1 MKYSYQQ
8 VLSILRHS
16 LSILNFVI
24 ILFYSMLILMTTQY
38 IVQIQYARE
47 FLDRITHLPQ
57 HPLVTFLGSISLY
70 AVLIFVIYN
79 RNTTKV
85 LYKMNVFYSF
95 LEVLIGFLLIYF
107 LYMSYNG
114 VLFLIFCDSIFN
126 LKQEKYSKG
135 LLGVLIIVYI
145 ISSYDVFSIFV
156 PMTNMFEYFQIYG
169 SQVNGVLMIIT
180 SCLEM
185 LNIILFIAFMIVYL
199 ADEMRQNQYI
209 SEELDMVNQ
218 VNKELQNYAAI
229 TEKIGENKERKRLAR
244 EIHDTLG
251 HALTG
256 IAAGVDACIAMIDQN
271 PTATKQ
277 QLQVISKVVRQG
289 ITDVRNS
296 LNKLRPG
303 ALEEH
308 GFKEAL
314 ERMIAEFSS
323 VSDLTIEL
331 DYQLEDID
339 LEKTDEDIIFR
350 IIQESITNALR
361 HGHATEV
368 KINMHYDKNFL
379 HLKIKDNGIGCDD
392 VHFGFGLTQMKE
404 RLAMINGEVHFDGHQ
419 GFLTEVTLPRK
430 ERDKH
435 D

>member
-85 LYKMNVFYSF
+85 SYKMNVFYSF

-314 ERMIAEFSS
+314 ERMIAEF
-323 VSDLTIEL
+323 
-331 DYQLEDID
+331 
-339 LEKTDEDIIFR
+339 
-350 IIQESITNALR
+350 
-361 HGHATEV
+361 
-368 KINMHYDKNFL
+368 
-379 HLKIKDNGIGCDD
+379 
-392 VHFGFGLTQMKE
+392 
-404 RLAMINGEVHFDGHQ
+404 
-419 GFLTEVTLPRK
+419 
-430 ERDKH
+430 
-435 D
+435 